1 MSGLSDGARMLPL
14 RHLSIRVPWN
24 DTNWTGVVCAKPNE
38 NISCLILPRISET
51 RNDQAELSRSGKAWN
66 LLSQDELP
74 ACVSEHGS
82 FMAPFELVRKVK
94 HPYSEGSSQAHKH
107 LLPTPLRIPPYSAA
121 CLPFRWML
129 KESIESI
136 TQSLNLGF
144 HNELETQADSD
155 MGFKTAWVQVKH
167 NQLVMLDTFFSAV
180 RPNQS
185 LCFFYAKRTPF
196 FEDNRRVIIGVG
208 FSEFVGDFIE
218 YQYSGSGP
226 LQSVLWERAVQHTIR
241 PNFKNGFIFPYHA
254 LLEYLETH
262 PDEAAEQYVAVAPD
276 EYIESFSYGTEHVTN
291 DAAIGVLLAC
301 SKALHNIQKVVPGEW
316 DSQIR
321 WIDARLNELWKMRG
335 PIPGMG
341 AALTAFGCENG
352 TLLALEIER
361 IVAEKSVNQMV
372 DPWIYVEQLFDDPNA
387 FPIDPNVRLGEM
399 LRRKWKTL
407 PDERRAL
414 LKLLSRFA
422 LSASQAT
429 RFFVHEDASRENAR
443 IYASDLDILKN
454 PYLLYELDRTAP
466 DPISLSIIDRGVFPD
481 TMIRDQFPIP
491 DPSGVTENVD
501 ERRVRAFV
509 VRQLEEAAIEGD
521 SLCPRDRVIRK
532 IRELDVQPP
541 CPVDSDLLALAETT
555 FDPTVHLVQMADGQ
569 RAYQIDRLSS
579 VRDLIRSTIQK
590 RITGKRHTGA
600 ISWRN
605 RLDAVLPPMTDP
617 NDQQELRA
625 RQEKTEALRELFES
639 RLSVLIGPAGTG
651 KTTLLQVLC
660 NEPTVKANG
669 ILMLAPTGKARV
681 RMEEQTK
688 IRGARTVAQFLLPLD
703 RYDPLTGIYRLSK
716 QDKVDAGKTV
726 IIDEASMLTEEQ
738 FAAIL
743 DALKGVDRLILVGDP
758 RQLPPIG
765 TGRPFLDIVN
775 ILAPNN
781 VDTVFPRVGPGYA
794 ELTIRRR
801 QVGKDRADLLLAEWF
816 SGRPVDVGAD
826 MIWEEVQKQESTG
839 TVRLVRWDHSD
850 ELRNKLLEVLAD
862 ELGLS
867 AIDDCAGFEQS
878 LGGVLSNG
886 NVYFNATYQ
895 GRLGSV
901 SKIENWQILSPVRA
915 SAHGVDAVNRFIQGT
930 FRNRTKGFATQP
942 YRKIPK
948 PMGREGILYGDK
960 VIQVLNQR
968 RFNVYPKEN
977 SLQYVANGEIGVVV
991 GQFKR
996 PNASYKGLPWEMEVE
1011 FSTQP
1016 GFCYKYRDYDFGEEA
1031 EAPIEL
1037 AYALTIHKTQGSEFK
1052 KTFVVIPNP
1061 CRLLS
1066 RELLYTALTRQRE
1079 KLIILHQGDFHN
1091 LIRFSGDYYSEA
1103 ARRLTNI
1110 FSDPK
1115 PVELNDR
1122 FLEDKLINKTRRGES
1137 VRSKSEVIIANL
1149 LYENKIDYNYE
1160 QRLVG
1165 QDGSV
1170 RYPDFTIEDAD
1181 TGNIYYWEHL
1191 GMMFDPAYRER
1202 WQRKLQWYQAQG
1214 ILPYEQGGGPNGTI
1228 ITSQDSDQGGIDSE
1242 AIENLI
1248 KQILLQ

>member
-1 MSGLSDGARMLPL
+1 MNGLSDGARMLPL

-24 DTNWTGVVCAKPNE
+24 DTSWDGVVCAQPNE
-38 NISCLILPRISET
+38 NVSCLILPRISET
-51 RNDQAELSRSGKAWN
+51 RNDQDEIARAGKAWN
-66 LLSQDELP
+66 QLSQEELP
-74 ACVSEHGS
+74 ACIGEHGS
-82 FMAPFELVRKVK
+82 FMAPFEIIRKIK
-94 HPYSEGSSQAHKH
+94 HPYSEGGSKAHKH
-107 LLPTPLRIPPYSAA
+107 LMPTALRIPPYSAA

-129 KESIESI
+129 KESIEEI
-136 TQSLNLGF
+136 TQLLNLGF
-144 HNELETQADSD
+144 HTELEIQADTD

-167 NQLVMLDTFFSAV
+167 NQLVMLDTFFSAI

-208 FSEFVGDFIE
+208 YAEYVGDFIE
-218 YQYSGSGP
+218 YQYSGPGP
-226 LQSVLWERAVQHTIR
+226 LQSVLWERPVQHSIR

-254 LLEYLETH
+254 LQEYLETH
-262 PDEAAEQYVAVAPD
+262 PEESAESYIAIAPD
-276 EYIESFSYGTEHVTN
+276 EYVESFSYGTEHVTN

-301 SKALHNIQKVVPGEW
+301 SKALHNLQKVVPGDW

-321 WIDARLNELWKMRG
+321 WIDAHLNELWKMRG
-335 PIPGMG
+335 PYPGLG

-361 IVAEKSVNQMV
+361 IVAEKMPNQMA

-387 FPIDPNVRLGEM
+387 YPIDSNIRLGDM
-399 LRRKWKTL
+399 LRRKWNTL
-407 PDERRAL
+407 PDERKSL

-422 LSASQAT
+422 LSASQAS
-429 RFFVHEDASRENAR
+429 RFYVHEDASRESAHITVR
-443 IYASDLDILKN
+443 DCDILKN
-454 PYLLYELDRTAP
+454 PYLLYELDRPTLAP
-466 DPISLSIIDRGVFPD
+466 TSLSVIDRGVFPD
-481 TMIRDQFPIP
+481 NMIREQFPLPESSRI
-491 DPSGVTENVD
+491 VENVD

-521 SLCPRDRVIRK
+521 SLYPRDRIIRK
-532 IRELDVQPP
+532 IRELEVQPP
-541 CPVDSDLLALAETT
+541 CPVDSDLLALAEASFNT
-555 FDPTVHLVQMADGQ
+555 TVHLVQMADGQ
-569 RAYQIDRLSS
+569 RAYQIDRLYE
-579 VRDLIRSTIQK
+579 VRDLIQTTIHK
-590 RITGKRHTGA
+590 RIAGKRHAGS
-600 ISWRN
+600 ISWRE
-605 RLDAVLPPMTDP
+605 RLDAILPVLTDP

-681 RMEEQTK
+681 RMEEQIK
-688 IRGARTVAQFLLPLD
+688 IRGAQTIAQFLLPLD
-703 RYDPLTGIYRLSK
+703 RYDPQTGIYRLSM

-738 FAAIL
+738 FAAVL
-743 DALKGVDRLILVGDP
+743 NALKGMDRLILVGDP

-775 ILAPNN
+775 LLAPKNIE
-781 VDTVFPRVGPGYA
+781 TIFPRIGSGYA

-801 QVGKDRADLLLAEWF
+801 QIGQDRADLLLAEWF
-816 SGRPVDVGAD
+816 AGRPVDAGAD
-826 MIWEEVQKQESTG
+826 IIWEEVQKQENSG
-839 TVRLVRWDHSD
+839 TVRLVRWETPD
-850 ELRNKLLEVLAD
+850 EFQRKLLEVLAD
-862 ELGLS
+862 ELALS
-867 AIDDCAGFEQS
+867 GKDDWAGFEQS
-878 LGGVLSNG
+878 LGGVLFND
-886 NVYFNATYQ
+886 NVYFNAKYQ
-895 GRLGSV
+895 DRPGSA

-915 SAHGVDAVNRFIQGT
+915 SAHGVDSVNRFIQAT
-930 FRNRTKGFATQP
+930 FRKRTKEFATQI

-968 RFNVYPKEN
+968 RYQVYPKEN
-977 SLQYVANGEIGVVV
+977 ALQYVANGEIGVVV

-996 PNASYKGLPWEMEVE
+996 PNAGYKGLPWELEVE

-1016 GFCYKYRDYDFGEEA
+1016 GFCYKYRDYDFGEES

-1037 AYALTIHKTQGSEFK
+1037 AYSLTIHKTQGSEFK
-1052 KTFVVIPNP
+1052 KTFVIVPNP

-1091 LIRFSGDYYSEA
+1091 LIRYSGDYYSEA

-1122 FLEDKLINKTRRGES
+1122 FLEDRLINKTRRGES
-1137 VRSKSEVIIANL
+1137 VRSKSEVIIANI
-1149 LYENKIDYNYE
+1149 LYEKKIDYSYE
-1160 QRLVG
+1160 LRLVG

-1181 TGNIYYWEHL
+1181 SGITYYWEHL
-1191 GMMFDPAYRER
+1191 GMLFDPAYRER
-1202 WQRKLQWYQAQG
+1202 WQKKLIWYQAQG
-1214 ILPYEQGGGPNGTI
+1214 ILSFEQGGGPNGTL
-1228 ITSQDSDQGGIDSE
+1228 ITSQDSEQGGIDSE
-1242 AIENLI
+1242 GIENLI
-1248 KQILLQ
+1248 KRIFR